1 LDYNTSVYIL
11 MKILNMKNTLLAFL
25 SISILS
31 CGSLLAPSA
40 QIAETNNPNEK
51 FLGTFEF
58 QIFGLPM
65 AGDVF
70 LQVTIEEGDD
80 GLSASFDGDGPIS
93 EDIVVQETEIEQDI
107 LYIDVLIQNQYDVFF
122 ELYIE
127 GDEITGYL
135 ADSFELEGKRI
146 D

>member
-1 LDYNTSVYIL
+1 
-11 MKILNMKNTLLAFL
+11 MKNILLTLL

-31 CGSLLAPSA
+31 CGSLLAPSS
-40 QIAETNNPNEK
+40 QVAESNNPNEK

-65 AGDVF
+65 EGDVIM
-70 LQVTIEEGDD
+70 QVTIEEGEN
-80 GLSASFDGDGPIS
+80 GLISSFDGDGPIAG
-93 EDIVVQETEIEQDI
+93 DIVVQETDIEEDI

-122 ELYIE
+122 ELYVE

-135 ADSFELEGKRI
+135 ADMFELAGKKVE
-146 D
+146 

>member
-1 LDYNTSVYIL
+1 
-11 MKILNMKNTLLAFL
+11 MKNILLTLL

-31 CGSLLAPSA
+31 CGSLLAPSS
-40 QIAETNNPNEK
+40 QVAESNNPNEK

-65 AGDVF
+65 EGDVIM
-70 LQVTIEEGDD
+70 QVTIEEGQN
-80 GLSASFDGDGPIS
+80 GLISSFDGDGPIAG
-93 EDIVVQETEIEQDI
+93 DIVVQETDIEEDI

-122 ELYIE
+122 ELYVE

-135 ADSFELEGKRI
+135 ADMFELAGKKVE
-146 D
+146 

>member
-1 LDYNTSVYIL
+1 
-11 MKILNMKNTLLAFL
+11 MKNILLTLL

-31 CGSLLAPSA
+31 CVSLLAPSS
-40 QIAETNNPNEK
+40 QVAESNNPNEK

-65 AGDVF
+65 EGDVIM
-70 LQVTIEEGDD
+70 QVTIEEGEN
-80 GLSASFDGDGPIS
+80 GLISSFDGDGPIAG
-93 EDIVVQETEIEQDI
+93 DIVVQETDIEEDI

-122 ELYIE
+122 DLYVE

-135 ADSFELEGKRI
+135 ADMFELAGKKVE
-146 D
+146 

>member
-1 LDYNTSVYIL
+1 
-11 MKILNMKNTLLAFL
+11 MKNILLTLL

-31 CGSLLAPSA
+31 CGSLLAPSS
-40 QIAETNNPNEK
+40 QVAESNNPNEK

-65 AGDVF
+65 EGDVIM
-70 LQVTIEEGDD
+70 QVTIEEGEN
-80 GLSASFDGDGPIS
+80 GLISSFDGDGPIAGY
-93 EDIVVQETEIEQDI
+93 IVVQETDIEEDI

-122 ELYIE
+122 ELYVE

-135 ADSFELEGKRI
+135 ADMFELAGKKVE
-146 D
+146 

>member
-1 LDYNTSVYIL
+1 
-11 MKILNMKNTLLAFL
+11 MKNILLTLL

-31 CGSLLAPSA
+31 CGSLLAPSS
-40 QIAETNNPNEK
+40 QVAESNNPNEK

-65 AGDVF
+65 EGDVIM
-70 LQVTIEEGDD
+70 QVTIEEGEN
-80 GLSASFDGDGPIS
+80 GLISSFDGDGPIAG
-93 EDIVVQETEIEQDI
+93 DIVVQETDIEEDI

-135 ADSFELEGKRI
+135 ADMFELAGKKV